1 MLVLSDVDPDYAHA
15 ALLRWIDDL
24 IGVLAALRRT
34 SADPLSPVTAG
45 GSQSP
50 FTDGGRGPVTRRNGL
65 ARIAGRRS
73 PRHVSSS
80 LTDPTRGI
88 SAGSSGSIT
97 RPVPPDRHLGPMT
110 SRSRTAPNVHREV
123 MPGMVWRGRG
133 QASASSQK
141 TRRSN
146 CRGAV
151 WLCWCGSRSRSW
163 HDTGPKSE
171 TSQGTALTFQTKAPT
186 FVIDYHLVDLTLF
199 GDPQSRAAST

>member
-1 MLVLSDVDPDYAHA
+1 
-15 ALLRWIDDL
+15 
-24 IGVLAALRRT
+24 
-34 SADPLSPVTAG
+34 
-45 GSQSP
+45 
-50 FTDGGRGPVTRRNGL
+50 
-65 ARIAGRRS
+65 
-73 PRHVSSS
+73 
-80 LTDPTRGI
+80 
-88 SAGSSGSIT
+88 
-97 RPVPPDRHLGPMT
+97 
-110 SRSRTAPNVHREV
+110 